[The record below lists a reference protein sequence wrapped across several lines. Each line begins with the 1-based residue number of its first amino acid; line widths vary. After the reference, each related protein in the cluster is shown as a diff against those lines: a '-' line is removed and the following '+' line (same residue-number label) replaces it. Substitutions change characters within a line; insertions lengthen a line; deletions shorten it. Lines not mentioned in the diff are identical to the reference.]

1 LTSAIIK
8 TELKGQHIMKL
19 LRFVAAILISVIV
32 SSPISAQTIDTRS
45 TQSPIHEQPVQ
56 AQPVHGQPVQAQ
68 PVHEQPV
75 QAQPIQSNAS
85 SLQDSAASIYLNKLN
100 KEDQGYIKERF
111 NHDLNCISYN
121 WRGIKDTKVYIS
133 IEISPRG
140 TVKNIKVKSELD
152 SNKIIKTIET
162 YYNDTANYFKLN
174 FGKNVIC
181 STIYNYSSVNKT
193 PCNQHTNDVIFVKWS
208 SHRSDSK

>member
-1 LTSAIIK
+1 VYFDSTIIK

-19 LRFVAAILISVIV
+19 FRFVAAILISVIA
-32 SSPISAQTIDTRS
+32 SSPISAQTKGTLS
-45 TQSPIHEQPVQ
+45 TQSSIQAQPVQ
-56 AQPVHGQPVQAQ
+56 AQPVHGQPVQ
-68 PVHEQPV
+68 VQPV
-75 QAQPIQSNAS
+75 QAQPVQANTS

-121 WRGIKDTKVYIS
+121 WGGTKDTKVYIT

-140 TVKNIKVKSELD
+140 TVKNVKVKSELD
-152 SNKIIKTIET
+152 SNKIIKTIVT

-181 STIYNYSSVNKT
+181 STTYNYSSVNKT
-193 PCNQHTNDVIFVKWS
+193 PCNKHTNDVIFVKWS